1 VERLIVGY
9 RWRDNP
15 CRWKEDLMAKFL
27 VKASYSADGARGL
40 IKEGGTRRRNA
51 VQQMVEGLG
60 GRLEAFYFAYG
71 ESDVYAIADVPD
83 ATAGIA
89 LSLAVNASGSAQVT
103 TIPLIT
109 PEEVDDAAK
118 KTVAYRPPGA

>member
-1 VERLIVGY
+1 
-9 RWRDNP
+9 
-15 CRWKEDLMAKFL
+15 MAKFL

-109 PEEVDDAAK
+109 PEEVDGAAK
-118 KTVAYRPPGA
+118 KTVAYRAPGA